1 MCQQFLNSLDIL
13 FLWNKTNEKIG
24 TVFLWPWSHS
34 TLNDKARSQKGI
46 EAPPA
51 EPGMLST
58 PCLSRH
64 IQMGVGSSGITT
76 EWFKSIWDLDSK
88 QQQLNRYGWRFLEN
102 PCTRVNLPLALRTG
116 AALYE
121 QAFRRRRSGK
131 GRLQE
136 AATVSKVD
144 PSYTYHGKDC
154 ASSFL
159 GPRMFC
165 RLMKSQWAQGLSVW
179 IAVSGKTARSK
190 KFLLGQCEYEF
201 W

>member
-24 TVFLWPWSHS
+24 TVFLWPWSLS

-46 EAPPA
+46 EAPPT

-58 PCLSRH
+58 PCWARH

-76 EWFKSIWDLDSK
+76 EWFKRIWDLDSK
-88 QQQLNRYGWRFLEN
+88 QQQLNWYGWRYLEN
-102 PCTRVNLPLALRTG
+102 PCTRVNLPLAQNRSCSLWASFPQTKRQKRRITGSSHSKQGGPYLHLPWEGLR
-116 AALYE
+116 L
-121 QAFRRRRSGK
+121 
-131 GRLQE
+131 
-136 AATVSKVD
+136 
-144 PSYTYHGKDC
+144 
-154 ASSFL
+154 SFL
-159 GPRMFC
+159 GPCMFY
-165 RLMKSQWAQGLSVW
+165 RLMKSQRAQGLSVW